1 MARSKEMIVDEQIKK
16 WNSQKIQKSVK
27 PSLKTVVTISR
38 EPGSGG
44 KIVAGRLAENLMYDL
59 FDQDLVKIMAENSN
73 KNQSILKTIDEKGL
87 NLLDEWVTAV
97 VEKNHLWP
105 YEYMKVYL
113 QVIGV
118 IANHGESVIVGRGAN
133 FAVNPDIGLRVR
145 IIAPLEVRVSNVVKE
160 YSVPKEEAL
169 KRIKK
174 TEAERSAFIRKYF
187 YRDIDDNNNYDLI
200 INMHNLSV
208 NEVVRTIEC
217 ALGL

>member
-16 WNSQKIQKSVK
+16 WNLQKLPTSKTISV
-27 PSLKTVVTISR
+27 KTVVTISR

-44 KIVAGRLAENLMYDL
+44 KIVAARLAENLMYDL

-105 YEYMKVYL
+105 DQYMKLYL

-118 IANHGESVIVGRGAN
+118 IASHGESVIVGRGGN
-133 FAVNPDIGLRVR
+133 FAINPDTGLRVR
-145 IIAPLEVRVSNVVKE
+145 IVAPLDSRVQNVVKE
-160 YSVPKEEAL
+160 YSVSKDEAL
-169 KRIKK
+169 KRIRK
-174 TEAERSAFIRKYF
+174 TESERSAFVRKYF
-187 YRDIDDNNNYDLI
+187 YKDIADNNNYDLI
-200 INMHNLSV
+200 VNMNNIGINGAVSI
-208 NEVVRTIEC
+208 IEC
-217 ALGL
+217 ALGA